1 MTQCN
6 TKTRLDFHPK
16 FPVDI
21 EFSAPDISSDGG
33 LLLLRQA
40 EDSIGVCE
48 MLAGLVPDGRDATRI
63 RHHRVEQM
71 EQRVFQICMGYEDC
85 NDANWLR
92 KSPLWKTVMGLT
104 PESEEGL
111 SSQPTLSRF
120 ENSVDEQTV
129 EVMHFALMADF
140 VRRLPEDIECLV
152 LDLDSSAVEGFGE
165 QQELFYNGF
174 HDAHIFHPLM
184 IIDGESGQLIT
195 AMLRPGNVGDARD
208 ADKVLEKLIVLIK
221 VLRPNCAVCVRAD
234 AGFASPALY
243 DCLEFFD
250 DLYGGVYY
258 LFGISKNSRLK
269 TELSALTESVREHD
283 PGGNRPLR
291 QFTTFDYQAG
301 SWPHERMIAG
311 KAERTGD
318 KDNPRFLVT
327 NLTGFSGRVLYEAY
341 CMRANCELRIDELKH
356 HLAGHKLSCTNFIA
370 NSFRLLLNV
379 AAYRLM
385 WQIQRTLK
393 ELAAQQKAN
402 APLRRKLTALCRAR
416 FDTIRLRLLKVGF
429 LIKQSARRVFI
440 QGSQTFPQ
448 ADVFCK
454 MLATPPP

>member
-48 MLAGLVPDGRDATRI
+48 MLAGLVPDRRDARRI

-85 NDANWLR
+85 NDATWLR

-250 DLYGGVYY
+250 DLYGGVTFSAET
-258 LFGISKNSRLK
+258 LDPDDSLSWSTLADENNDGDIHPRHLGDGTDITARLY
-269 TELSALTESVREHD
+269 SNRYDCGALTE
-283 PGGNRPLR
+283 
-291 QFTTFDYQAG
+291 
-301 SWPHERMIAG
+301 
-311 KAERTGD
+311 
-318 KDNPRFLVT
+318 
-327 NLTGFSGRVLYEAY
+327 
-341 CMRANCELRIDELKH
+341 
-356 HLAGHKLSCTNFIA
+356 HLIT
-370 NSFRLLLNV
+370 
-379 AAYRLM
+379 
-385 WQIQRTLK
+385 
-393 ELAAQQKAN
+393 
-402 APLRRKLTALCRAR
+402 LTATSPDGL
-416 FDTIRLRLLKVGF
+416 TSSLTH
-429 LIKQSARRVFI
+429 RVI
-440 QGSQTFPQ
+440 LQMGM
-448 ADVFCK
+448 C
-454 MLATPPP
+454 